1 MQTYERKTAE
11 DLDCGVTVFMKVLG
25 AKWKPCIVDLI
36 SKGYKRPSE
45 IHKQLISAT
54 PRVVD
59 MQLSELESYGIVSKE
74 VQKGFPLRVDYYLTD
89 MGKSLLPVISSMDQ
103 WGATYSGKVKKVTSG
118 RQTFRQQSSCLISTT
133 E

>member
-1 MQTYERKTAE
+1 MQTYERKTPE

-36 SKGYKRPSE
+36 NRGYKRPSE
-45 IHKQLISAT
+45 IHKQLITAT

-59 MQLSELESYGIVSKE
+59 MQLRELESYGIVAKK
-74 VQKGFPLRVDYYLTD
+74 VHKGFPLHVDYALTD
-89 MGKSLLPVISSMDQ
+89 MGKSLLPVIVSMDQ
-103 WGATYSGKVKKVTSG
+103 WGAAYSGKVKKVATG
-118 RQTFRQQSSCLISTT
+118 RQTSRQQSSCLAPAT